1 MDDIID
7 GVVADFQSDLE
18 QAIDQFSGILMIN
31 FALSEKFSIMSG
43 LYFHPPITIINS
55 KKIIKLTISPTGI

>member
-1 MDDIID
+1 MYSVYNTLPIVWVFVEFEIR
-7 GVVADFQSDLE
+7 
-18 QAIDQFSGILMIN
+18 
-31 FALSEKFSIMSG
+31 LSEKFLIMSG